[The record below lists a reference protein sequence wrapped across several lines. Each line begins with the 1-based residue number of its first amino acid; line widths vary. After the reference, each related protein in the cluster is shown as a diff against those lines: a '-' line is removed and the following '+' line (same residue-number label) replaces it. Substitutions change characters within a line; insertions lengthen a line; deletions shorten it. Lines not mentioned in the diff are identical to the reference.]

1 MKIGVFLLEHSM
13 EKGNLSEN
21 RTKRARWIPPLSILG
36 GLCIW
41 EVLVR
46 LSNYPPFIL
55 PAPSRIFTRFISASR
70 TGLLWPNVWVS
81 FYEVLL
87 GLLIGT
93 IAALAAGYF
102 LAHSPIAEKILFPY
116 IVVSQAVPL
125 AAIAPL
131 LIIWFG
137 SGIRPKVFICAL
149 VVFFPLLINILVG
162 YRELERNL
170 SDLMTSM
177 KAGRWARLRYL
188 ELPGTLPVLLGGLR
202 ISATLSVIGAVV
214 GELSGADAGLG
225 YLINIARGQY
235 DTALVFVAVFM
246 LMVIALVLYGAVLF
260 LEKKLL
266 IWNENGN

>member
-1 MKIGVFLLEHSM
+1 MNGDHS
-13 EKGNLSEN
+13 KN
-21 RTKRARWIPPLSILG
+21 RSGESRLKLGKWIPPLSILG

-46 LSNYPPFIL
+46 ISGYPAFIL
-55 PAPSRIFTRFISASR
+55 PTPSRIFTRFLSASR
-70 TGLLWPNVWVS
+70 AGILWPNVWVS
-81 FYEVLL
+81 FYEVVL
-87 GLLIGT
+87 GLLIGSA
-93 IAALAAGYF
+93 AALAAGYF

-137 SGIRPKVFICAL
+137 SGVRPKILICAL
-149 VVFFPLLINILVG
+149 VVFFPLLINLLVG
-162 YRELERNL
+162 YRNLERNL
-170 SDLMTSM
+170 KDLMTSM
-177 KAGRWARLRYL
+177 KAGRWARLRFL
-188 ELPGTLPVLLGGLR
+188 ELPGILPVLLGGLR

-235 DTALVFVAVFM
+235 DTALVFVAVIM
-246 LMVIALVLYGAVLF
+246 LMLIALALYGAVLL

-266 IWNENGN
+266 VWNQDEA

>member
-1 MKIGVFLLEHSM
+1 MNGGST
-13 EKGNLSEN
+13 EN
-21 RTKRARWIPPLSILG
+21 RQNDKLRRGKWIPPLSIAA
-36 GLCIW
+36 GLCLW
-41 EVLVR
+41 EIIVR
-46 LSNYPPFIL
+46 MSKYPAFIL

-70 TGLLWPNVWVS
+70 AGILWPNVWVT
-81 FYEVLL
+81 FYEVLT

-93 IAALAAGYF
+93 AAALIAGYF
-102 LAHSPIAEKILFPY
+102 LAHSPVAEKIIFPY

-137 SGIRPKVFICAL
+137 SGVMPKIVICAL

-170 SDLMTSM
+170 IDLMTSM

-235 DTALVFVAVFM
+235 DTALVFVAVIM
-246 LMVIALVLYGAVLF
+246 LMIIALILYGSVIL
-260 LEKKLL
+260 LEKKVLV
-266 IWNENGN
+266 WNGKDE